1 MFKISLIT
9 KGVILLMRNKKFYV
23 TLILILFASF
33 LLLTADMS
41 RAATYESGTYSATT
55 SGTHAI
61 EADGTTDTYTNPTVT
76 KTGDV
81 SGQDDDYDWVG
92 TNAAV
97 WAGNGAVLTITG
109 GTINSNAKY
118 GNAVFSYGG
127 TNSNTNNNQ
136 GDGTTVNISGT
147 TITTTSN
154 NSGGI
159 MTTGGGIMNATNLTI
174 KTSGGSSA
182 AIRSD
187 SGGGTVTVS
196 GGTYETSGTGSPAIY
211 STAAIT
217 VTGADLTATNSQG
230 VVIEGGNSVTLTS
243 CDINANHA
251 TKNGQD
257 TTRQAVLLY
266 KSMSKDASS
275 GTSAFTM
282 TNGSITNTIG
292 DIFCVTNTTCTIDLS
307 NVTIT
312 NNGSGYFL
320 RAEEQAWGTSGS
332 NGGTV
337 TLTAN
342 SQDISGNIAIGSTS
356 SLTMTLKDKSTFKGQ
371 IIASSSAS
379 VSSSAVNTSAT
390 GGTVNVTVEAGS
402 KLTLTGNSTVSSIT
416 LSDTSDVDYGNY
428 TLTVNG
434 TSYSSSNTLPTGT
447 TGSTS
452 SGATTNDDDNT
463 TSDTDSTG
471 DSGSSGDTGTGTDNQ
486 SNTNTNDGTS
496 GNNSTGTSTIS
507 SSNGGCVL
515 MSNGVLSLLG
525 LALLMRKKIR
535 S

>member
-1 MFKISLIT
+1 
-9 KGVILLMRNKKFYV
+9 MRNNFKFFF
-23 TLILILFASF
+23 TLIFIVLLNSF
-33 LLLTADMS
+33 MAGSTGWAETHS
-41 RAATYESGTYSATT
+41 STT
-55 SGTHAI
+55 GGTHAI
-61 EADGTTDTYTNPTVT
+61 TASGTTVTYTNPTVT

-81 SGQDDDYDWVG
+81 SGQSDDYDWKG

-97 WAGNGAVLTITG
+97 WAGNGANLTITG

-127 TNSNTNNNQ
+127 TNRNTNNNQ

-217 VTGADLTATNSQG
+217 VADADLTATNSQG

-243 CDINANHA
+243 CKINANHA

-257 TTRQAVLLY
+257 STRQAVLLY

-292 DIFCVTNTTCTIDLS
+292 DIFCVT
-307 NVTIT
+307 
-312 NNGSGYFL
+312 
-320 RAEEQAWGTSGS
+320 
-332 NGGTV
+332 
-337 TLTAN
+337 
-342 SQDISGNIAIGSTS
+342 
-356 SLTMTLKDKSTFKGQ
+356 
-371 IIASSSAS
+371 
-379 VSSSAVNTSAT
+379 
-390 GGTVNVTVEAGS
+390 
-402 KLTLTGNSTVSSIT
+402 
-416 LSDTSDVDYGNY
+416 
-428 TLTVNG
+428 
-434 TSYSSSNTLPTGT
+434 
-447 TGSTS
+447 
-452 SGATTNDDDNT
+452 
-463 TSDTDSTG
+463 
-471 DSGSSGDTGTGTDNQ
+471 
-486 SNTNTNDGTS
+486 
-496 GNNSTGTSTIS
+496 
-507 SSNGGCVL
+507 
-515 MSNGVLSLLG
+515 
-525 LALLMRKKIR
+525 
-535 S
+535 